1 MLGRFVYDGNNRVEI
16 EDRTLAHLQMT
27 VGAKLRRGEAFF
39 FTWKDDLSVG
49 KGRTTVWMHAG
60 ASLVFTFHGSRTP
73 QINRAWLE
81 ALMYTANSPTGLY
94 VVPEPAESSTDKL
107 GIE

>member
-27 VGAKLRRGEAFF
+27 IGAKLRRGEAFF
-39 FTWKDDLSVG
+39 FTWKEDPSVG

-60 ASLVFTFHGSRTP
+60 ASLTFTYHGSRTP
-73 QINRAWLE
+73 SVNRAWLE
-81 ALMYTANSPTGLY
+81 ALMFTANSPTGLY
-94 VVPEPAESSTDKL
+94 TVREPAESSTDKL
-107 GIE
+107 VIE